1 MLSQKGQL
9 WCDSDDLIEF
19 PAKYAE
25 CGTVRFT
32 LNPLAFDLMLTSI
45 CVFDL
50 DGLARSDFMPSRFAV
65 FKAIIWLTTTPEKLG
80 VLQ

>member
-9 WCDSDDLIEF
+9 WCDSDGLIEF

-32 LNPLAFDLMLTSI
+32 LNTLAFDLMLTSI

-50 DGLARSDFMPSRFAV
+50 DG
-65 FKAIIWLTTTPEKLG
+65 
-80 VLQ
+80 